1 MGGGKVMI
9 YVLKTG
15 AVCAGGYRAKEEL
28 KS

>member
-1 MGGGKVMI
+1 MGGERVMI